1 MSLLRPAIGPA
12 IVLASLW
19 CAAGHL
25 TVAADGGDVRV
36 AVPPQLS
43 VAGALAALL
52 LVAAISGW
60 RRSPWSAAPA
70 LLATLAWW
78 PVPLPPIGLLFTGPL
93 AFLPILCA
101 AALALAL
108 HPPRWRHG
116 ARFVLAPAHAALAAA
131 VASAAISAAVA
142 WQLSPRLPG
151 GDEPH
156 YLVIAQSLLRDGD
169 LKIQNNH
176 DRGDYREY
184 YSGDLRP
191 DYIPLPDV
199 KDVYSIHAPGV
210 AAVVLPAFAIAG
222 YRGAQAT
229 IIVLAAIA
237 AALIWLA
244 AFAATRSGAAA
255 WFAWAATVSSLTF
268 LIQSVTVFPDGVG
281 MAAVAAGVWLVCRLN
296 TSERATAILP
306 LVAVSIALAALP
318 WLHSRFVVLAVGL
331 GVTIVW
337 QMTRDARG
345 SLAPRLAA
353 FLAAPVISAAAWFAF
368 FKVIYGTFNPSAPYG
383 AAPVTFLSYVPGGLV
398 ALFLDQQ
405 FGLLTFAPALGIAGL
420 ALFGRDADP
429 RSRRLA
435 RIFAA
440 VAIAYLAASA
450 SYWMW
455 WAGVP
460 APPAR
465 FATATL
471 PLLAVSAAI
480 AWARASTM
488 TRGLAL
494 ALLAVNVIVAMTLLA
509 IDHGALAWD
518 VRGPS
523 ASWLAWLGPVVD
535 LSRGWPSFFWR
546 LTPPDI
552 STEGA
557 FARHAVAWLAVWL
570 LSAGALVKLAHGG
583 WSYRRVVIA
592 AAWWLPVTLAA
603 AVQLGWWL
611 DAPPTVSRPLVSQL
625 AVLNAT
631 ARDTP
636 GLRLAGFSAQPFLGA
651 TTAGLRLK
659 TGVPP
664 QDSDEEKW
672 AVAVL
677 ADLPAG
683 VYQFDVVSRRPV
695 RGTLR
700 LRSGARDA
708 PFKTLS
714 VAPLSQQSF
723 TVQLPASLP
732 VLVIEPDEP
741 LARVGGQV
749 EVVPVVVPSQSFAA
763 RRATASPG
771 GALFFLDDSVFVE
784 PDAFWV
790 KGGTTAEFIV
800 VVDDGRDA
808 IDLELAN
815 GAAANAVIVGTDAGS
830 STLALTPSESRTLR
844 VRVPPTSRTVRVRIA
859 SPAGFLPSDGGNSQD
874 RRFLGVRVGVR

>member
-1 MSLLRPAIGPA
+1 MIGPL

-19 CAAGHL
+19 CASGHL
-25 TVAADGGDVRV
+25 TVATEGGGTRV

-43 VAGALAALL
+43 IAGVAAALL
-52 LVAAISGW
+52 FIAVISGW

-78 PVPLPPIGLLFTGPL
+78 PIPLPPIGLLFTGPL
-93 AFLPILCA
+93 AFLPIWCA

-108 HPPRWRHG
+108 HPPRWRPQTSWP
-116 ARFVLAPAHAALAAA
+116 VPAPARAALAAGA
-131 VASAAISAAVA
+131 ASAAISIAVA

-156 YLVIAQSLLRDGD
+156 YLVITQSLLRDGD

-184 YSGDLRP
+184 YGGELRP
-191 DYIPLPDV
+191 DYIALPNV

-210 AAVVLPAFAIAG
+210 AAVILPGFAIAG

-229 IIVLAAIA
+229 MIVLSAIA
-237 AALIWLA
+237 VALIWLA
-244 AFAATRSGAAA
+244 AFAATRSPAAA

-268 LIQSVTVFPDGVG
+268 LIQSVTVFPDGAG
-281 MAAVAAGVWLVCRLN
+281 MAAVAAGVWLLCRPDAR
-296 TSERATAILP
+296 ERAPGIRP

-331 GVTIVW
+331 GVTIAW
-337 QMTRDARG
+337 QLSREPRGAART
-345 SLAPRLAA
+345 RLAA

-420 ALFGRDADP
+420 GLFGREADR

-435 RIFAA
+435 RVLAA
-440 VAIAYLAASA
+440 VAIAYLAAAA

-465 FATATL
+465 FATAAL
-471 PLLAVSAAI
+471 PLLAVPAAI
-480 AWARASTM
+480 AWARADTM
-488 TRGLAL
+488 ARGLGL
-494 ALLAVNVIVAMTLLA
+494 TLLAVNVIIGVALLT

-546 LTPPDI
+546 LTPPEV

-570 LSAGALVKLAHGG
+570 LSAGALVRLARRG
-583 WSYRRVVIA
+583 WSHRRVATA
-592 AAWWLPVTLAA
+592 AAWWLPVTLAG

-611 DAPPTVSRPLVSQL
+611 DAPTTVYRPLISQL
-625 AVLNAT
+625 AVLRAT
-631 ARDTP
+631 AHETP

-664 QDSDEEKW
+664 QDSESGKW
-672 AVAVL
+672 AVSVL
-677 ADLPAG
+677 TDLPAG
-683 VYQFDVVSRRPV
+683 VYQLDVVSRRPI

-708 PFKTLS
+708 PFKTLP
-714 VAPLSQQSF
+714 VAALSQQSF
-723 TVQLPASLP
+723 TLQLPASLP
-732 VLVIEPDEP
+732 ALVIDPDEP
-741 LARVGGQV
+741 LAQVGGHV
-749 EVVPVVVPSQSFAA
+749 EVAPVVVPSPSFTAN
-763 RRATASPG
+763 RATASRA

-784 PDAFWV
+784 ADAFWV

-800 VVDDGRDA
+800 VVDDGREA
-808 IDLELAN
+808 IDLDLAN
-815 GAAANAVIVGTDAGS
+815 GAAANAVMVATEAGS
-830 STLALTPSESRTLR
+830 STLALTPSESRALT
-844 VRVPPTSRTVRVRIA
+844 VRVPPTSRAVHVRIA
-859 SPAGFLPSDGGNSQD
+859 SPAGFRPSDSGTSQD
-874 RRFLGVRVGVR
+874 RRFLGVRVAVR